1 MVVLMPEMM
10 MVWQYPTSPGSQSYL
25 HVYEIKSAT
34 FLDNGNILVVYTEGD
49 DAEFLPFVT
58 R

>member
-1 MVVLMPEMM
+1 MPEMM